1 MNEYY
6 SDMLFLDMKPFTL
19 LHRLGVNGKQS
30 GSLAAIQEIPHAVTV
45 MYGPRGCGFHY
56 RNTVRVRSGPVAN
69 LECAGLTDRDVI
81 FGGERKLPP
90 VAGNRQDKEAGNDFH
105 FADGCF
111 GCHQ

>member
-45 MYGPRGCGFHY
+45 MYGPRG
-56 RNTVRVRSGPVAN
+56 
-69 LECAGLTDRDVI
+69 
-81 FGGERKLPP
+81 
-90 VAGNRQDKEAGNDFH
+90 
-105 FADGCF
+105 
-111 GCHQ
+111 

>member
-69 LECAGLTDRDVI
+69 LECAGLTDGMS
-81 FGGERKLPP
+81 FSEGNGSCAACCRKST
-90 VAGNRQDKEAGNDFH
+90 GQRSRK
-105 FADGCF
+105 
-111 GCHQ
+111 